1 MWLIWALGN
10 DNNKLLVNPIT
21 KYLSNISMEIYL
33 CHMMIYRAV
42 EMCHID
48 KYVKNGD
55 LLYLLTSIIVLG
67 GAILFSHIIKYRV
80 MKLIIR

>member
-1 MWLIWALGN
+1 
-10 DNNKLLVNPIT
+10 
-21 KYLSNISMEIYL
+21 
-33 CHMMIYRAV
+33 MIYRAV